1 VSAIYGL
8 RALLRRLA
16 VVSLCLLAAGCSSL
30 SGQGYLFTQDSK
42 PLQLAED
49 VTLKQGH
56 MRLEFNPDPWL
67 LGRLRLHDGRSDFKT
82 WVSSGDYA
90 GNSFFIDSQDS
101 GLAYDIQARWQE
113 IRTETA
119 ERDEYESCTASGYCS
134 QPVRRLDCGRKSYRE
149 GTERYEDHEDDS
161 NCEEESTVEQGNFS
175 NCPGRRQV
183 RKRYQVYKL
192 LVGLEFREPFSDR
205 PPVAEFDGESRYRQR
220 LLETLS
226 EGQCQVY

>member
-1 VSAIYGL
+1 MH
-8 RALLRRLA
+8 RARLLQP
-16 VVSLCLLAAGCSSL
+16 AGAPP
-30 SGQGYLFTQDSK
+30 GVR
-42 PLQLAED
+42 P
-49 VTLKQGH
+49 
-56 MRLEFNPDPWL
+56 
-67 LGRLRLHDGRSDFKT
+67 
-82 WVSSGDYA
+82 
-90 GNSFFIDSQDS
+90 
-101 GLAYDIQARWQE
+101 QE
-113 IRTETA
+113 LPR
-119 ERDEYESCTASGYCS
+119 
-134 QPVRRLDCGRKSYRE
+134 

-175 NCPGRRQV
+175 NCPGHRQV